1 MSTVLSY
8 ALLLHICGNGHHETV
23 VLSGEGGVVERFL
36 PGNAIPPLQSI
47 EYEETGVAWLRDLRL
62 SGNKEYSP
70 SPLENR

>member
-1 MSTVLSY
+1 MSTALSY

-23 VLSGEGGVVERFL
+23 VLSGEAGVVERFL

-47 EYEETGVAWLRDLRL
+47 EYEETGVARLRDLRL

-70 SPLENR
+70 SPSENR

>member
-8 ALLLHICGNGHHETV
+8 VLLLHIRSNGHHETV
-23 VLSGEGGVVERFL
+23 VLSEEARVVERFL

-47 EYEETGVAWLRDLRL
+47 EYEETGVARLRDLRL

-70 SPLENR
+70 SPSENR

>member
-1 MSTVLSY
+1 MLSFY
-8 ALLLHICGNGHHETV
+8 AEAIHGLRLVGRVGAQHNA
-23 VLSGEGGVVERFL
+23 GEGGVVERFL